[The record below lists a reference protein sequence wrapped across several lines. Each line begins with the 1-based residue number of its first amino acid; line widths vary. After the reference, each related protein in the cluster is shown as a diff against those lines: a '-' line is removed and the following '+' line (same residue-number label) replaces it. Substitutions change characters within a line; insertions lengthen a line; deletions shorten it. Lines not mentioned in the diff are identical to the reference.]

1 MPAAS
6 EIASLRLSFP
16 DGRAV
21 RLAETTPEEVW
32 WRAFERRAFE
42 WRAFEW
48 RAFER
53 RAFERRG

>member
-42 WRAFEW
+42 WRAFE
-48 RAFER
+48 
-53 RAFERRG
+53 RRG